1 MSAPLVPI
9 ATNIEANL
17 ITSKRKISSEIN
29 DIDSESKKSKIQ
41 SQCNILEC
49 NICVKK
55 YDEKFRYIC
64 YNCGNMICLECKKKV
79 SAYSGKTV
87 RCPHCKSNNVTE
99 NSMSNHRK
107 NIENIVRISREH
119 KNYKYIY
126 EELLKIN
133 QLIEYEVTQG
143 SIDCIKFI
151 LEISE
156 IFVCY
161 EYYEIAFNWYNFIV
175 NLTQDTKAIIK
186 LGKMY
191 EKGQYVEQNYKKAI
205 ELYKDVVKK
214 GNLEGNFFLA
224 NLYETGKGV
233 KKDLVEANKLYK
245 LVAREYIISKLS

>member
-1 MSAPLVPI
+1 MSSTVIPI
-9 ATNIEANL
+9 PSNIEATN
-17 ITSKRKISSEIN
+17 ITSKRKISSKKNDN
-29 DIDSESKKSKIQ
+29 DIGNEQKKLKIT
-41 SQCNILEC
+41 NKELEC

-99 NSMSNHRK
+99 NTMPNHRK
-107 NIENIVRISREH
+107 NIENLVRISREH

-156 IFVCY
+156 VFVCY
-161 EYYEIAFNWYNFIV
+161 EYYEIAFNWYNFIA

-214 GNLEGNFFLA
+214 GNVEGNFFLG

-245 LVAREYIISKLS
+245 LVAREYIKI